1 MPQRYARVRVT
12 ARLLVVAMTLSH
24 LAPPVRAQSI
34 GNIQVTEPPQV
45 RRLTLEETVRL
56 ALEHNLGIQ
65 IARFDP
71 QVQNLAVAEAET
83 AWVPAFTNTFQ
94 RNSQDSP
101 NNNFLAGAQGSKTS
115 NDTFSNST
123 SVQQNLR
130 HGGNYS
136 VGWDS
141 SRLTTDNAFA
151 TFSPQLRSSLSLSYR
166 QPLLR
171 GFSIDAL
178 RQQVEVSLKNRDI
191 SDIQLQQTLATTLRT
206 VRNAYWNLAFA
217 SASLLVQRQ
226 SLDLARESLRN
237 TRSRVEIGT
246 QPPIDIVEA
255 EAEVATREEAVI
267 VAEAQISTAED
278 TVRALVYD
286 PSMPDFW
293 TIRIEA
299 IDQPPFQPTPVEI
312 DKAVQNALTRRTD
325 LQQSK
330 KSLEINDVNIRFLR
344 DQSRL
349 DVTAGIDYGLS
360 GLGGT
365 QLQRGVGPFGPGTG
379 AVIGQTRRGV
389 GGVLGDIFGNDY
401 PAWTASVIVNYPLGT
416 SQAEA
421 SLARVRL
428 QYTQALAQLRNQEL
442 QVSTQVREAGRQVQT
457 NQKRVETTRTSR
469 TLAERR
475 LEAEQRKFAAG
486 TSTTF
491 IVFQVQRDLAQA
503 RNNELRAILDYN
515 QSIVDLE
522 TVQEVP
528 LAGTAR

>member
-1 MPQRYARVRVT
+1 MPQRYRRARIT
-12 ARLLVVAMTLSH
+12 ARLLTAALTLSP
-24 LAPPVRAQSI
+24 LAPPALAQSV
-34 GNIQVTEPPQV
+34 GNAQVTDVPQV
-45 RRLTLEETVRL
+45 RRLTVEEAVRL
-56 ALEHNLGIQ
+56 ALENNLGIQ

-71 QVQNLAVAEAET
+71 QVQDLSVAQAQT
-83 AWVPAFTNTFQ
+83 GWVPSFTNTFQ
-94 RNSQDSP
+94 RNSQDTP
-101 NNNFLAGAQGSKTS
+101 NNNFLAGAQGTKTS
-115 NDTFSNST
+115 NDTYSNST

-130 HGGNYS
+130 WGGNYS

-166 QPLLR
+166 QPLMR
-171 GFSIDAL
+171 GFNIDAL

-191 SDIQLQQTLATTLRT
+191 SSIQLQQTLATTLRT

-217 SASLLVQRQ
+217 TASLQVQRQ

-267 VAEAQISTAED
+267 LAEAQISTTED
-278 TVRALVYD
+278 ALRALVYD
-286 PSMPDFW
+286 PAMPDFW

-299 IDQPPFQPTPVEI
+299 IDQPPFQPAPVDI
-312 DKAVQNALTRRTD
+312 DKAVQNALGRRTD

-330 KSLEINDVNIRFLR
+330 KSLEIDDVNIRYLR
-344 DQSRL
+344 DQTRL
-349 DVTAGIDYGLS
+349 DVTAGLDYGLS

-379 AVIGQTRRGV
+379 AVTGQTRRGV
-389 GGVLGDIFGNDY
+389 GSVLGDIFTNDF
-401 PAWTASVIVNYPLGT
+401 PAWTASVTVSYPLGT

-421 SLARVRL
+421 NLARVRL

-469 TLAERR
+469 ALAERR

-503 RNNELRAILDYN
+503 RNNELRAVLDYN

-528 LAGTAR
+528 LAAAAR